1 MVTVTRL
8 QCNLINEIGK
18 GKNMKLVKK
27 DVPFEAYDVLDCQGA
42 ECGLITNFEG
52 EGYVASV
59 RDPEDHD
66 KRHIVE
72 VAGLSIGTEE
82 AHYIDGDIYHAVADV
97 LVALEIALFPEDD
110 GDEAWPY
117 DDPKYMEQQRQDAYW
132 RAYDEQLEFEARYG
146 V

>member
-1 MVTVTRL
+1 
-8 QCNLINEIGK
+8 
-18 GKNMKLVKK
+18 MKLVRK
-27 DVPFEAYDVLDCQGA
+27 DVPFEAYDVLDCKGA

-82 AHYIDGDIYHAVADV
+82 AHYVDGDIYHAVADV
-97 LVALEIALFPEDD
+97 MDALEIALFPEDL
-110 GDEAWPY
+110 GDEGWPY
-117 DDPKYMEQQRQDAYW
+117 DTPEYKEQQRQDAYI
-132 RAYDEQLEFEARYG
+132 RDYDEQQEYEARYG

>member
-1 MVTVTRL
+1 
-8 QCNLINEIGK
+8 
-18 GKNMKLVKK
+18 MKLVKK

-59 RDPEDHD
+59 RDPEDDD

-97 LVALEIALFPEDD
+97 LDALEIARFPVEND
-110 GDEAWPY
+110 GDEAWPFDTPEY
-117 DDPKYMEQQRQDAYW
+117 KEQQRQDAYI

>member
-1 MVTVTRL
+1 
-8 QCNLINEIGK
+8 
-18 GKNMKLVKK
+18 MKVVKK
-27 DVPFEAYDVLDCQGA
+27 DVPFEAYDVLDCHGT
-42 ECGLITNFEG
+42 EVGLITNFDG

-66 KRHIVE
+66 KRHMVE

-117 DDPKYMEQQRQDAYW
+117 DDPAYMEQQRQEAYW
-132 RAYDEQLEFEARYG
+132 RAYDEQLEFEARYE